1 MVWLLIMYMK
11 HNFYNGTVGFNQN
24 LLHQQLYQKKSFMKK
39 LHQYDGLTDRDVK
52 NLNFLVNASDEV
64 LRDWMNHV
72 DADDIDYAQE
82 LLEML
87 KHRILDIAA
96 EHSDLSET
104 KQILA
109 RYKVSWPIFQAF
121 GRFSRSPYAQISTH
135 P

>member
-1 MVWLLIMYMK
+1 
-11 HNFYNGTVGFNQN
+11 
-24 LLHQQLYQKKSFMKK
+24 MKK
-39 LHQYDGLTDRDVK
+39 LHQYDGLTDRDVE

-109 RYKVSWPIFQAF
+109 RYKVS
-121 GRFSRSPYAQISTH
+121 
-135 P
+135 

>member
-1 MVWLLIMYMK
+1 MYMK

-109 RYKVSWPIFQAF
+109 RYKVS
-121 GRFSRSPYAQISTH
+121 
-135 P
+135 